1 MILLSPKMVGYLS
14 PTFWLCSVGRMR
26 PAFLDAAPIAGLWGI
41 FHKGSLPF
49 QNKQFN
55 MASFFGSMAKL
66 HHLDICSCLVSF
78 TDFLLCVCVNNPG
91 DVEQQ
96 WFHCSAE
103 PGLLYPDIRR
113 MFYLIYISIY
123 LSGWRQCTWNYQRIT
138 TLLSKTVNLI
148 FPKAT
153 SYNLPTTCTLI
164 QFGTSIKIM
173 SCLLHSSG
181 WSRVALSL
189 SAGSIACCFFTS
201 GS

>member
-91 DVEQQ
+91 DAEQQ
-96 WFHCSAE
+96 LIHCSAE
-103 PGLLYPDIRR
+103 PGL
-113 MFYLIYISIY
+113 SWHTENV
-123 LSGWRQCTWNYQRIT
+123 LSHLHFHLPFRLTSVHLKLPTDYNFTI
-138 TLLSKTVNLI
+138 KTVNLI

-153 SYNLPTTCTLI
+153 WYNLPTTCTLI
-164 QFGTSIKIM
+164 QFGTSIINHKQQKIM

-181 WSRVALSL
+181 
-189 SAGSIACCFFTS
+189 
-201 GS
+201 